1 MAELGGG
8 ALGEVV
14 GLLQVRLAGQDEV
27 VDAERV
33 VLLDPVGDLGVAADQ
48 GGARA
53 AADQAVAGPQ
63 VR

>member
-1 MAELGGG
+1 
-8 ALGEVV
+8 
-14 GLLQVRLAGQDEV
+14 VRLAGQDEV